1 MVHVDGA
8 VIEYDPHRWRDHFF
22 DLRGTM
28 AKVITYRALV
38 ATFFAACAT
47 LVYEQ
52 KYHVEIPA
60 VVHGLVGTALGLLLV
75 FRTNASYDRFWEA
88 RKLWGSIV
96 NESRNLVR
104 SSSVLLAEEPA
115 LFARLLRWAIAF
127 PYAVMHELRGKRGMG
142 PIEHEV
148 SPEDLALVRGSQHG
162 PMTIAHQITR
172 CLDEARR
179 EGRISDYLY
188 ASVDNN
194 VQILID
200 CVGACE
206 RIKKTPLPFAYVV
219 HLRRALTI
227 YCGTLPFALLRDFG
241 WGTIPVCFL
250 VAFIL
255 FGIEEIGVEIE
266 EPFGLDDNDLPLEQ
280 ICAGIERVLREY
292 TPRSH
297 DE

>member
-1 MVHVDGA
+1 M
-8 VIEYDPHRWRDHFF
+8 IEYDPHRWRDHFF
-22 DLRGTM
+22 DVRGSM
-28 AKVITYRALV
+28 AKAISYRAGAMTL
-38 ATFFAACAT
+38 FAAIAT
-47 LVYEQ
+47 IFYEQ
-52 KYHVEIPA
+52 KHHIEIPA

-96 NESRNLVR
+96 NETRNLVR
-104 SSSVLLAEEPA
+104 SSSVLLGADPA
-115 LFARLLRWAIAF
+115 LLARLLRWTIAF
-127 PYAVMHELRGKRGMG
+127 PYTTMHELRGKRALG

-148 SPEDLALVRGSQHG
+148 TPEELALVRESPHG
-162 PMTIAHQITR
+162 PMAVAVQITR

-179 EGRISDYLY
+179 KGLVNDFLY

-219 HLRRALTI
+219 HLRRALAI
-227 YCGTLPFALLRDFG
+227 YCATLPFALLKDFG

-280 ICAGIERVLREY
+280 ICAGIERVLRGY

-297 DE
+297 DD

>member
-1 MVHVDGA
+1 M
-8 VIEYDPHRWRDHFF
+8 IEYDPHNWRDHFF
-22 DLRGTM
+22 DLRGSM
-28 AKVITYRALV
+28 AKVIAYRAGV
-38 ATFFAACAT
+38 ATLFAAAAT
-47 LVYEQ
+47 IVYEQ
-52 KYHVEIPA
+52 KYHIEVPA

-96 NESRNLVR
+96 NETRNLVR
-104 SSSVLLAEEPA
+104 ASSVLLADDPA
-115 LFARLLRWAIAF
+115 RFARLLRWTIAF
-127 PYAVMHELRGKRGMG
+127 PYATMHELRGRRGLG

-148 SPEDLALVRGSQHG
+148 APEELALVRDGQHG
-162 PMTIAHQITR
+162 PMAVAVQITR

-179 EGRISDYLY
+179 EGRLSDLLY

-206 RIKKTPLPFAYVV
+206 RIKKTPLPFAYAV
-219 HLRRALTI
+219 HLRRALSI
-227 YCGTLPFALLRDFG
+227 YCGTLPFALLKDFG

-250 VAFIL
+250 VGFIL

-266 EPFGLDDNDLPLEQ
+266 DPFGLDDNDLPLEQ
-280 ICAGIERVLREY
+280 ICAGIERVLRSY
-292 TPRSH
+292 TPRSS
-297 DE
+297 DA